1 MKKKLLLSLI
11 SYVAFLNLFEYL
23 LRNSIIFIM
32 FMPVRKNIAK
42 MMRIDDNIVGIIL
55 PYIDDPNE
63 LLITLY
69 PSSDDS
75 VSFC

>member
-11 SYVAFLNLFEYL
+11 SYIAFLNLFEYL

-32 FMPVRKNIAK
+32 FMLVRTNIAK

-69 PSSDDS
+69 PSGDDS